1 MSYSVK
7 GTTITLTRG
16 DTFIATITIKRK
28 ASGEIYIPQEG
39 DTVRFAL
46 KRNLMNSSKSN
57 YIDKQPLIYKEIPI
71 DTMILKIDPED
82 TKELLFGTYV
92 YDIQI
97 TFSDGSVDTFIT
109 NATFRITPEVD

>member
-16 DTFIATITIKRK
+16 DTFIAQVTIKK
-28 ASGEIYIPQEG
+28 NGEIYTPQNGEEI
-39 DTVRFAL
+39 RFAL
-46 KRNLMNSSKSN
+46 KRNSMNSSKTA
-57 YIDKQPLIYKEIPI
+57 YIDKQPLIYKNIPI
-71 DTMILKIDPED
+71 DTMLLKLNPED
-82 TKELLFGTYV
+82 TKDLLFGTYV

-97 TFSDGSVDTFIT
+97 TFIDGSVDTFIT